1 MANVYGRSELDTP
14 IAKIRY
20 PHQNIPS
27 GYLRIS
33 ITDVCNMQCSY
44 CHNEGQIETTTSR
57 MSIDQLRY
65 IVTNALRF
73 GLCKVR
79 LTGGEPLLHPQCY
92 DMLKF
97 LKKEM
102 RIPMVGFNTNGILMD
117 RLMPIVADRLI
128 DSLVIGVDYV
138 DGAVSKDSP
147 IGVPSVTILENI
159 VRLKEMGQDVSIA
172 CVYDGDYER
181 AERLAAWCIDH
192 EIVLKLLQASDAT
205 VQTAIG
211 PEFVSMARRMI
222 DRFSLTLGV
231 IATFSEYYG
240 MVRGVPLIY
249 FFHSHC
255 RVRECEI
262 CSKIH
267 IRVTADGFIKA
278 CILNDVKY
286 PLLTGHFDECM
297 LKVMCHSGRPP
308 DTGAVRW
315 GTPC

>member
-1 MANVYGRSELDTP
+1 MVLCQLLWPAAVPMAHVKVVLLERTAIMCAAE
-14 IAKIRY
+14 
-20 PHQNIPS
+20 
-27 GYLRIS
+27 
-33 ITDVCNMQCSY
+33 
-44 CHNEGQIETTTSR
+44 
-57 MSIDQLRY
+57 QLSS
-65 IVTNALRF
+65 TAAN
-73 GLCKVR
+73 
-79 LTGGEPLLHPQCY
+79 
-92 DMLKF
+92 
-97 LKKEM
+97 
-102 RIPMVGFNTNGILMD
+102 
-117 RLMPIVADRLI
+117 
-128 DSLVIGVDYV
+128 
-138 DGAVSKDSP
+138 
-147 IGVPSVTILENI
+147 
-159 VRLKEMGQDVSIA
+159 
-172 CVYDGDYER
+172 YER

-286 PLLTGHFDECM
+286 PLLTGRFDECM

-308 DTGAVRW
+308 DTGALRW
-315 GTPC
+315 GTRC